1 MDSLSI
7 SDYNNWDY
15 KENKG
20 QSDPSEQTEQ
30 EGNYDEYEDYENEER
45 NHPFPI
51 KRQIRL
57 GDIIL
62 MQFILCVLIV
72 LALVACNYIKHDLS
86 SEILNNCKIE
96 INKPFEYKQEIAEIF
111 SKLSKLINVKI

>member
-1 MDSLSI
+1 MEALSI
-7 SDYNNWDY
+7 SDYKNWNYSED
-15 KENKG
+15 KERTE
-20 QSDPSEQTEQ
+20 PSEQPEQ
-30 EGNYDEYEDYENEER
+30 EGDYDEYEDYDNDER
-45 NHPFPI
+45 SHPFPI
-51 KRQIRL
+51 KRQVRL

-86 SEILNNCKIE
+86 REILNNCKIE

-111 SKLSKLINVKI
+111 SKLFKLINVKI